1 MFPLSKSSVLQVVS
15 SAAEFELQHSV
26 PVQSVQVMTQEI
38 PDFLQDHRL
47 VAQGSFAVTLH

>member
-1 MFPLSKSSVLQVVS
+1 MFPLSESSVLQVVS

-26 PVQSVQVMTQEI
+26 PVQFVQVMTQEI
-38 PDFLQDHRL
+38 PDFLQEYRL

>member
-1 MFPLSKSSVLQVVS
+1 MFPLSKSVFQVVS

-26 PVQSVQVMTQEI
+26 PVQSMQVMTQEI
-38 PDFLQDHRL
+38 PDFLQEYRL